1 MSKQPSKFYLILGYC
16 MIMMEIADDQGLELG
31 IRQAA
36 LVQLKNTI
44 KKYWNSEQ
52 NPISN
57 E

>member
-1 MSKQPSKFYLILGYC
+1 MLTQMSRQPSYC
-16 MIMMEIADDQGLELG
+16 MIMMEITDDQSLDLG

-44 KKYWNSEQ
+44 KKYWNSTQ

>member
-1 MSKQPSKFYLILGYC
+1 MSRQPSKFYLIIGYC
-16 MIMMEIADDQGLELG
+16 MIMMEITDDQSLDLG

-44 KKYWNSEQ
+44 KKYWNSTQ